1 MVVTDLEFGIALG
14 GAAILFLVSI
24 VGWALWY
31 RGRRNV
37 YTREQVQEI
46 VDQRLRQSRSTL
58 KGAIGENIAP
68 HMTEFLE
75 KYDPADARYLGGK
88 PVDYIVYKGYSQVY
102 DTDAP
107 IDEIV
112 FVEVKTSKEV
122 KKALTKNEA
131 KIREAID
138 AKRVRH
144 DVVTLHFE

>member
-75 KYDPADARYLGGK
+75 KIRPSRR
-88 PVDYIVYKGYSQVY
+88 
-102 DTDAP
+102 
-107 IDEIV
+107 EIPRR
-112 FVEVKTSKEV
+112 
-122 KKALTKNEA
+122 KAC
-131 KIREAID
+131 
-138 AKRVRH
+138 
-144 DVVTLHFE
+144 